1 MKIGILGAGSWA
13 IALSTLLEDN
23 GHRVKLWEFNEKDA
37 QLLRQKREHPVK
49 LPGIKIPESVEI
61 TSNAGDLF
69 DDSEYI
75 VVAVPAQFVRATMK
89 TLAKEIPIEK
99 TDKICGWVI
108 VSKGIENESN
118 ALLTEVI
125 KQEIPHI
132 SSDKLAVLSGPSH
145 AEEVGRKLPTT
156 VVAASTNY
164 ELAEKIQKIFSNGV
178 FRVYTS
184 NDVIGVELAGSVK
197 NVIAVA
203 AGVCDGL
210 GYGDN
215 TKGALLTRG
224 IAEMVRLGVKMG
236 AQEHTFSGL
245 AGFGDLITT
254 CCSKYSRNRN
264 FGELVASGL
273 SLQEAL
279 QKMTMVAEG
288 VTTVKSVYVLS
299 QKMGVDMPITS
310 EVYNALYKG
319 KNPQDIVT
327 DLMTREPKAER
338 VV

>member
-13 IALSTLLEDN
+13 IALSTLLENN
-23 GHRVKLWEFNEKDA
+23 GHTLNLWEFNEKEA
-37 QLLRQKREHPVK
+37 RLLREKHEHPVK
-49 LPGIKIPESVEI
+49 LPGIKIPESVTI
-61 TSNAGDLF
+61 TSKIGDLF
-69 DDSEYI
+69 EDSEYVI
-75 VVAVPAQFVRATMK
+75 IAVPAQFVRATMK
-89 TLAKEIPIEK
+89 MLLKEISIK
-99 TDKICGWVI
+99 KIDSICGWVI
-108 VSKGIENESN
+108 VSKGIEIGSN
-118 ALLTEVI
+118 AVLTDVI
-125 KQEIPHI
+125 MQEISHI
-132 SSDKLAVLSGPSH
+132 TMDKLAVLSGPSH

-156 VVAASTNY
+156 VVAASTNNK
-164 ELAEKIQKIFSNGV
+164 LAEKIQQIFSNKY

-184 NDVIGVELAGSVK
+184 QDVIGVELAGSVK

-203 AGVCDGL
+203 AGACDGL

-224 IAEMVRLGVKMG
+224 IAEMVRLGLKMG

-264 FGELVASGL
+264 FGELIASGL

-288 VTTVKSVYVLS
+288 ATTVKSVYALS
-299 QKMGVDMPITS
+299 QKMSVDMPITA

-327 DLMTREPKAER
+327 NLMTRELKAER

>member
-1 MKIGILGAGSWA
+1 
-13 IALSTLLEDN
+13 
-23 GHRVKLWEFNEKDA
+23 
-37 QLLRQKREHPVK
+37 
-49 LPGIKIPESVEI
+49 
-61 TSNAGDLF
+61 
-69 DDSEYI
+69 
-75 VVAVPAQFVRATMK
+75 MK
-89 TLAKEIPIEK
+89 TLSKEIPVEK
-99 TDKICGWVI
+99 LDKICGWII

-132 SSDKLAVLSGPSH
+132 SADKLAVLSGPSH

-156 VVAASTNY
+156 VVAASTND
-164 ELAEKIQKIFSNGV
+164 ELAGKIQQIFSNGV

-184 NDVIGVELAGSVK
+184 SDVIGVELAGSVK

-203 AGVCDGL
+203 AGACDGL

-224 IAEMVRLGVKMG
+224 IAEMVRLGLKMG

-288 VTTVKSVYVLS
+288 VTTVKSVYALS

>member
-13 IALSTLLEDN
+13 IALSTLLDDN
-23 GHRVKLWEFNEKDA
+23 GHRVKMWEFNEKDA

-61 TSNAGDLF
+61 TSNVGDLF

-89 TLAKEIPIEK
+89 TLAKEIPVEK

-108 VSKGIENESN
+108 VSKGIENETN

-132 SSDKLAVLSGPSH
+132 SADKLAVLSGPSH

-156 VVAASTNY
+156 VLAASTND
-164 ELAEKIQKIFSNGV
+164 ELARKTQQIFSNNV

-203 AGVCDGL
+203 AGACDGL

-224 IAEMVRLGVKMG
+224 IAEMVRLGLKMG

-288 VTTVKSVYVLS
+288 VTTVKSVYALS